1 MITVV
6 TIIFL
11 LALIFFIVRGKLLP
25 GTVLAVL
32 PIIAA
37 LAIGTGFTETLTMA
51 HEGMIDTATVVCVY
65 IFAVTYF
72 SIMSDAGLFDPI
84 INLLVKS
91 KRFGKTIFSVVF
103 AAAVIAMLSHL
114 DGSGVTTLMITVPP
128 MLIVFDKL
136 KIRRTT
142 LGAIFVLVTGTM
154 NLLPWGGPVTRA
166 ATVINMDLMELYWK
180 VFPVQMIGLVISF
193 IFLYIISKRE
203 EKEGIFEAGSVQIS
217 MEVPEAEQKL
227 RRPKLFWFNLIWTIL
242 LLVTLFVG
250 LPPHLAFLIG
260 NAVALP
266 VNYRELKEQ
275 TKLIKRHAGD
285 AMNNVYTILCAGVMI
300 GIMENTGMFTA
311 LANAIVSVIPASW
324 SGFVPTVMGLF
335 SVPLSFILNTDGI
348 IFGIMPIAV
357 NVAAQYGVSAAKVAA
372 MFCVGRV
379 MAGALCMTTASV
391 YLGLGMMGIEWK
403 DAFKKVAG
411 WAALGGVIMVLA
423 ASVLVA

>member
-1 MITVV
+1 MITAV

-37 LAIGTGFTETLTMA
+37 LVIGTGFTETLTLA
-51 HEGMIDTATVVCVY
+51 HEGMIETATVVCVY
-65 IFAVTYF
+65 IFAATYF

-84 INLLVKS
+84 IQLLVKS
-91 KRFGKTIFSVVF
+91 KGFGKTIFSVVSV
-103 AAAVIAMLSHL
+103 AAVIAMLSHL

-154 NLLPWGGPVTRA
+154 NLLPWGGPLTRA
-166 ATVINMDLMELYWK
+166 AVVINMDLMQLYWK
-180 VFPVQMIGLVISF
+180 VLPVQIIGLVISF
-193 IFLYIISKRE
+193 IFLYIISKKE
-203 EKEGIFEAGSVQIS
+203 EKEGVFTPANVELAI
-217 MEVPEAEQKL
+217 EVPEAEKAL
-227 RRPKLFWFNLIWTIL
+227 RRPKLFWFNLIWTVL
-242 LLVTLFVG
+242 LLATLFVG

-260 NAVALP
+260 CAVAFP
-266 VNYRELKEQ
+266 VNYKEVREQ

-285 AMNNVYTILCAGVMI
+285 VMNNVYTILCAGVMI
-300 GIMENTGMFTA
+300 GIMEGTGMFTA
-311 LANAIVSVIPASW
+311 LANAIVSIIPS
-324 SGFVPTVMGLF
+324 SLSSVVPTVMGLF
-335 SVPLSFILNTDGI
+335 AVPLSFLLNTDGI
-348 IFGIMPIAV
+348 IYGVMPVAV
-357 NVAAQYGVSAAKVAA
+357 EVAAQYGVSAAKVAA

-379 MAGALCMTTASV
+379 MTGALCMTTASV

-411 WAALGGVIMVLA
+411 WAALGGVIMVLC

>member
-1 MITVV
+1 MITAV

-25 GTVLAVL
+25 GTVLAIL

-37 LAIGTGFTETLTMA
+37 LVIGTGFTETLTMA
-51 HEGMIDTATVVCVY
+51 HEGMLDTATVVCVY
-65 IFAVTYF
+65 IFAAIYF

-84 INLLVKS
+84 IKLLLKS
-91 KRFGKTIFSVVF
+91 KRFGKTIFSVVC
-103 AAAVIAMLSHL
+103 AGAVIAMLSHM

-180 VFPVQMIGLVISF
+180 IFPVQILGLVISF
-193 IFLYIISKRE
+193 IFLYLISRKE
-203 EKEGIFEAGSVQIS
+203 EKEGVFEPGTVDVS
-217 MEVPEAEQKL
+217 MEISEAEQAL
-227 RRPKLFWFNLIWTIL
+227 RRPKLFWFNLGLTVLI
-242 LLVTLFVG
+242 LVTLFVG

-260 NAVALP
+260 NAIALP
-266 VNYRELKEQ
+266 VNYKPVKEQ

-285 AMNNVYTILCAGVMI
+285 LLNNVYTILCAGVMI
-300 GIMENTGMFTA
+300 GIMEGTGMFTA
-311 LANAIVSVIPASW
+311 LANAIVSVIPSSL
-324 SGFVPTVMGLF
+324 SGIVPTVMGLF
-335 SVPLSFILNTDGI
+335 SVPLSFLLNTDGI
-348 IFGIMPIAV
+348 IYGLMPIAV
-357 NVAAQYGVSAAKVAA
+357 NVAEQYGVSAAKVAS

-379 MAGALCMTTASV
+379 MTGALCMTTASV

-423 ASVLVA
+423 ASFIVA